1 MNADFIREW
10 VDRAKTEEEGSVFQ
24 FVCYYIAFNSLYDE
38 EQGSRE
44 FDRITKC
51 VKNMLEQYNFNPYN
65 YIDSNS
71 ELLKGVMSER
81 SHNRTDAGKLARH
94 NIVEL
99 YKSLYYVRCN
109 LFHGAKS
116 MEYARSIG
124 LVRDCCVI
132 LRSLFNTIGIQ

>member
-10 VDRAKTEEEGSVFQ
+10 VDRANTGEEGSVFQ

-38 EQGSRE
+38 EQGHRE

-51 VKNMLEQYNFNPYN
+51 VKNINSQYGFNPYDYN
-65 YIDSNS
+65 NADS

-81 SHNRTDAGKLARH
+81 LHNRTDADKLARQ

-124 LVRDCCVI
+124 LVRDCCTI
-132 LRSLFNTIGIQ
+132 LRSLFIAIGIL

>member
-10 VDRAKTEEEGSVFQ
+10 VDRANTGEEGSVFQ

-38 EQGSRE
+38 EQGRRE

-51 VKNMLEQYNFNPYN
+51 VKNMLAQYNFNPYN
-65 YIDSNS
+65 YIESNS

-116 MEYARSIG
+116 MDYARSIG
-124 LVRDCCVI
+124 LVRNCCTI
-132 LRSLFNTIGIQ
+132 LRSLFITIGIL

>member
-10 VDRAKTEEEGSVFQ
+10 VDRANTGEEGSVFQ

-38 EQGSRE
+38 EQGYRE

-65 YIDSNS
+65 YIDSDS

-124 LVRDCCVI
+124 LVRDCCAI

>member
-10 VDRAKTEEEGSVFQ
+10 VDRANTGEEGSVFQ

-38 EQGSRE
+38 EQGRRE
-44 FDRITKC
+44 LDRITKC

-81 SHNRTDAGKLARH
+81 SHNRTDAGKLAQH

-116 MEYARSIG
+116 MDYARSKG
-124 LVRDCCVI
+124 LVRDCCAI

>member
-10 VDRAKTEEEGSVFQ
+10 VDRANTGEEGSVFQ

-38 EQGSRE
+38 EQGRKE

-51 VKNMLEQYNFNPYN
+51 VKNIHSQYGFNPYD
-65 YIDSNS
+65 YINADS